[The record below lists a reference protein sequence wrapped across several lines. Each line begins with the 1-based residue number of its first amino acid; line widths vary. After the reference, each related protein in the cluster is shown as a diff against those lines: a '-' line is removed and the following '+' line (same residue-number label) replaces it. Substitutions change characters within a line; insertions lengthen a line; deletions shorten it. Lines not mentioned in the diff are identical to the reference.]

1 MLKTPGE
8 ENGYNASYPGDFRVN
23 PTQRGTKMLEWF
35 EKEAPIRSK
44 FTALLA
50 VHTGLAGVGV
60 VTTTLALTQ
69 GLPGAVL
76 LGSVGLAFAGTIAT
90 VLLASR
96 LICTPY
102 VNTVERMEALAAGD
116 TRSEIA
122 YTEYRD
128 CVGRMTKAMATFR
141 DNAAEAEQGREDQQ
155 ALVEVLSRGLKALAS
170 NQLDCQIR
178 AAFPATYEELRR
190 DFNHAVESLAAAM
203 AAVRGSAGAVL
214 TGASEIHSAS
224 DDLSQRNARQA
235 ASLEE
240 TSATMDQVTQG
251 VNRSAEA
258 AVEAQKS
265 IANAHVEATEGG
277 AVVARAVDAMGAI
290 ERSAEEISQII
301 GVIDGIAFQTNLLAL
316 NAGVE
321 AARAG
326 DAGKGFAV
334 VANEVRALAQRSA
347 DAAKDITALITAS
360 TEQVKSG
367 VGLVGETG
375 TLLTKI
381 VSRVG
386 EINTLVSD
394 IASSAQSQASSL
406 HQVNA
411 AVADLDRV
419 TQQNAAMVEES
430 TAAARSLTDEAR
442 ELTNIVSRFETGRQS
457 RSADIARRVSTP
469 PPAKA
474 AHRPKAAPPAT
485 VGATA
490 LKVIEPQEDWS
501 EF

>member
-1 MLKTPGE
+1 
-8 ENGYNASYPGDFRVN
+8 
-23 PTQRGTKMLEWF
+23 MLEWF

-44 FTALLA
+44 FKALLA
-50 VHTGLAGVGV
+50 VHTGLAGIGV
-60 VTTTLALTQ
+60 ATTGLALA
-69 GLPGAVL
+69 GSLPATVL
-76 LGSVGLAFAGTIAT
+76 LGGAGFAFAGTIAT

-96 LICTPY
+96 LISTPY
-102 VNTVERMEALAAGD
+102 VDTVLRMEALAAGD
-116 TRSEIA
+116 THSEIR
-122 YTEYRD
+122 YTDHRD
-128 CVGRMTKAMATFR
+128 CVGRMTRAMATFR
-141 DNAAEAEQGREDQQ
+141 DSALASGTGKDDQQ
-155 ALVEVLSRGLKALAS
+155 AVVEALSRGLKALS
-170 NQLDCQIR
+170 NNKLDCQIR
-178 AAFPATYEELRR
+178 TAFPAAYEELRQ
-190 DFNHAVESLAAAM
+190 DFNQAVESLAAAIT
-203 AAVRGSAGAVL
+203 AVRQSASSVL

-240 TSATMDQVTQG
+240 TSATMDQVTHG
-251 VNRSAEA
+251 VNKSAEA
-258 AVEAQKS
+258 AVEAQRS

-360 TEQVKSG
+360 SEQVKSG

-394 IASSAQSQASSL
+394 IASSAQSQATSL

-419 TQQNAAMVEES
+419 TQQNAAMVEQS

-442 ELTNIVSRFETGRQS
+442 ELSDIVSHFETGRPL
-457 RSADIARRVSTP
+457 RSASAVKPAQQPSPARTVR
-469 PPAKA
+469 
-474 AHRPKAAPPAT
+474 RAAPQS

-490 LKVIEPQEDWS
+490 LKVIDPKEDWS